1 MSRSLRLSEKWFHRA
16 LWSIAVMFAGFLI
29 GLGSLVVGDLP
40 KIGQPLSL
48 ESFIDTTQARVER
61 AAITGVE
68 RKMNDD
74 EAALEQAQLVLQAT
88 QHRSASAR
96 ETFANWIATRRATA
110 QSAQDAEV
118 VQRTRQLDAFK
129 TQERT
134 AEERVETLRQTQLA
148 TQKILEQHQERL
160 QKLTYTAQDAMLKAE
175 RKRQLKVFLARLT
188 LTLPLLVIAGWLL
201 ARKRKSTHWP
211 FVWGFAFFALY
222 TFFVEL
228 VPYLPS
234 YGGYVRYIV
243 GIVLTVVV
251 GHYAIRALQRYL
263 EKQKA
268 AEQLS
273 EQDRRKDLSYDLAQS
288 LLTKRVCPGCERP
301 VDLADTT
308 RNFCV
313 HCGICLYNECPACHA
328 RKNAF
333 AHYCHACGS
342 QAVLTKGD
350 L

>member
-16 LWSIAVMFAGFLI
+16 LWLIAVVFAGFLI

-40 KIGQPLSL
+40 KVEQPLSL
-48 ESFIDTTQARVER
+48 ESFIDPAQAH
-61 AAITGVE
+61 AARTAMAGTE
-68 RKMNDD
+68 RKIHDD
-74 EAALEQAQLVLQAT
+74 EVALDQAQLVLQAA
-88 QHRSASAR
+88 QRRSAGAR

-118 VQRTRQLDAFK
+118 IQRTHELDTLKA
-129 TQERT
+129 QERR
-134 AEERVETLRQTQLA
+134 AEERVETLRQAQLA
-148 TQKILEQHQERL
+148 TQKTLEQQQEHL
-160 QKLTYTAQDAMLKAE
+160 QELTNRAQEALYRAE
-175 RKRQLKVFLARLT
+175 RQRQLKVFLARLA

-201 ARKRKSTHWP
+201 ARKRKGTHWP
-211 FVWGFAFFALY
+211 FVWGFAFFALF

-273 EQDRRKDLSYDLAQS
+273 EQERRKDLSYDLAQT
-288 LLTKRVCPGCERP
+288 LLAKRVCPGCERP
-301 VDLADTT
+301 VDLADPT

-313 HCGICLYNECPACHA
+313 HCGICLYNECPSCHA

-333 AHYCHACGS
+333 AHYCHACGV
-342 QAVLTKGD
+342 QAAPAGG
-350 L
+350 

>member
-16 LWSIAVMFAGFLI
+16 LWLIAMIFAGFLI

-40 KIGQPLSL
+40 KIEQPLLL
-48 ESFIDTTQARVER
+48 ESFIDKPQARTER
-61 AAITGVE
+61 VAITDLE
-68 RKMNDD
+68 RKMQD
-74 EAALEQAQLVLQAT
+74 EESALEQAQLVLQAA
-88 QHRSASAR
+88 QNRSASAR

-110 QSAQDAEV
+110 QSAQDAEII
-118 VQRTRQLDAFK
+118 QRTRELDAHK
-129 TQERT
+129 LRERR
-134 AEERVETLRQTQLA
+134 AEERVETLRQAQFA
-148 TQKILEQHQERL
+148 TEKTLQQHQQRL
-160 QKLTYTAQDAMLKAE
+160 QELTTTAQQALYKAE
-175 RKRQLKVFLARLT
+175 RRRELKVFLARLA

-201 ARKRKSTHWP
+201 ARKRKSAHWP
-211 FVWGFAFFALY
+211 FVWGFVFFALFA
-222 TFFVEL
+222 FFVEL

-268 AEQLS
+268 AEQRS
-273 EQDRRKDLSYDLAQS
+273 EQERRTALSYDLAQN
-288 LLTKRVCPGCERP
+288 LLAKRVCPGCERP
-301 VDLADTT
+301 VDLTDTT

-333 AHYCHACGS
+333 AHYCHACGA
-342 QAVLTKGD
+342 QAVLSKD
-350 L
+350 